1 MIISV
6 FLYLTMTVH
15 YISQCISRIAATV
28 SNMKNIWIL
37 LAHFD
42 NSKDR
47 QYNSAEKG

>member
-28 SNMKNIWIL
+28 SNMKHICIL
-37 LAHFD
+37 LVHFG
-42 NSKDR
+42 NSKNR
-47 QYNSAEKG
+47 QYNGAEKG